1 MHSTIKLFRESLGMK
16 QEEFAEIIDTSKAN
30 YSKKENWNVK
40 FSLEDA
46 RKISEHFNK
55 PIEDIFFEDEVSKM
69 ETYWVKIACI
79 YKTKE
84 KPKKSKQHVQTILHK
99 FK

>member
-1 MHSTIKLFRESLGMK
+1 MYSTIKLFRENLGMK

-30 YSKKENWNVK
+30 YNKKENGNVK

-69 ETYWVKIACI
+69 ETWFIDIKMN
-79 YKTKE
+79 
-84 KPKKSKQHVQTILHK
+84 PKKSKQQVQTVLHK
-99 FK
+99 I